1 MEKLSDQLVETRMGE
16 PLEKRLKEDSRF
28 MQRQEELAVIL
39 PECGKMCSQTKKQRM
54 EISDK
59 IWDGIG
65 RYNYAY
71 GEAAYR
77 LGYEDGVRVGL
88 EKKAAG
94 KRSMFSMEDMADMVR
109 MYDAVKLLNVT
120 LLGQNEYHDRNEGV
134 LGALERVYYVIHN
147 GIGYLLEFLGED
159 ESDERIT
166 YILDRAGGSP
176 ETRAKMLLE
185 GMPVQPD

>member
-1 MEKLSDQLVETRMGE
+1 
-16 PLEKRLKEDSRF
+16 
-28 MQRQEELAVIL
+28 
-39 PECGKMCSQTKKQRM
+39 
-54 EISDK
+54 
-59 IWDGIG
+59 
-65 RYNYAY
+65 
-71 GEAAYR
+71 
-77 LGYEDGVRVGL
+77 
-88 EKKAAG
+88 
-94 KRSMFSMEDMADMVR
+94 MEDMADMVR

-134 LGALERVYYVIHN
+134 LGALEWVYYVIHN